1 MSPRRLELDYLVA
14 PRRPLW
20 PGLLLLAIS
29 LGAGAH
35 LVSTY
40 YETRS
45 ELARLEA
52 MAGLSGPERRAA
64 PAVPK
69 ERLDEEAKRAEAVVR
84 SLTLPWAGLIRS
96 VEQAAMREVAILQ
109 LEPNPEARIVR
120 LTAEAKTREAMFEYL
135 RRLGAA
141 GGVAEVHL
149 VSHQVNRE
157 DPQRPLQFSVHAT
170 LKAPR

>member
-20 PGLLLLAIS
+20 PGLIVLGLSLALAAWLFAEYRQS
-29 LGAGAH
+29 QA
-35 LVSTY
+35 
-40 YETRS
+40 

-52 MAGLSGPERRAA
+52 MAGLAPPERRAA
-64 PAVPK
+64 PALPK
-69 ERLDEEAKRAEAVVR
+69 ERLDEEVKRAEAVVR

-96 VEQAAMREVAILQ
+96 VEQAAMRDVAILQ
-109 LEPNPEARIVR
+109 LEPNPEARIVK
-120 LTAEAKTREAMFEYL
+120 LTAEAKSRQAMFEYL

-149 VSHQVNRE
+149 VSHQLNRE
-157 DPQRPLQFSVHAT
+157 DPQRGLQFSVHAT
-170 LKAPR
+170 MKAPR